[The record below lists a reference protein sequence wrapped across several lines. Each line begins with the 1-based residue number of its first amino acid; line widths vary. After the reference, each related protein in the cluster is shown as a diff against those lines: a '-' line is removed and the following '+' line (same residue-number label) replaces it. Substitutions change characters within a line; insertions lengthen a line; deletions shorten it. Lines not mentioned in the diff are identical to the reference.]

1 MGPIAS
7 GIVSKGTAVVSRD
20 LFRDVMSTFASGVVV
35 VSTADERGYHGVT
48 VSAFCS
54 VSVDPPLILVCID
67 RSIQSNRMIAD
78 TPGFVINILS
88 REQSFLAEQFSGRT
102 PLADPAF
109 KRVPHHLGSRG
120 VPCIDGCLA
129 WIECRHWATYDGGDH
144 TIFVGLVEDLT
155 LGESDD
161 PLIYFNRRFTEL
173 SWE

>member
-1 MGPIAS
+1 M
-7 GIVSKGTAVVSRD
+7 SR
-20 LFRDVMSTFASGVVV
+20 FASGVVV
-35 VSTADERGYHGVT
+35 VTTADQRGYHGVT

-54 VSVDPPLILVCID
+54 VSVDPPLMLICVD
-67 RSIQSNRMIAD
+67 RAIQSNSLIAD
-78 TPGFVINILS
+78 APVFAINILS

-109 KRVPHHLGSRG
+109 TRVPHHLGIDDT
-120 VPCIDGCLA
+120 PLIDGCLA

-161 PLIYFNRRFTEL
+161 PLIYFNRQFTEL
-173 SWE
+173 SWG